1 MNNRTRNNNNA
12 NWNNTNQNVRNNP
25 ISISNNESD
34 NQTIHKLNPNSNF
47 NQHTA
52 QNLKSNQS
60 EFLNEIEMLDYDKV
74 NFKDDSE
81 NQKENK
87 LSTEEI
93 DAIIK
98 TGQTKVTLNTLANKM
113 MEDLRG
119 KSEKLIYFFK

>member
-47 NQHTA
+47 NQQPA
-52 QNLKSNQS
+52 QNLKSIQS
-60 EFLNEIEMLDYDKV
+60 EFLNEIEILDYDKL

-93 DAIIK
+93 DSIIK

-119 KSEKLIYFFK
+119 KSEK